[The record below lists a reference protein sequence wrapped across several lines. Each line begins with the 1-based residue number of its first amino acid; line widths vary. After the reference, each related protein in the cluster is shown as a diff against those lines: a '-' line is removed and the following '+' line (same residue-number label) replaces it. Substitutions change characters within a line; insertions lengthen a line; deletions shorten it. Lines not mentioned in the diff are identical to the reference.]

1 MIDLLPIPA
10 LLTPQQCVH
19 WRDALDDAA
28 AAPAAVLDPAY
39 GGRVA
44 PQIRRVA
51 RLQPPAALQS
61 QAMQLLVA
69 LQPQLQAYFGQA
81 LGRCEPAQFLR
92 YEVGDFFVAHQDGN
106 TPLLRDASLSRRVSL
121 VLLLN
126 DASLTAQEGCYGG
139 GELVF
144 HPHYS
149 SAAAPS
155 RHTPAA
161 GSLLA
166 FRAETTHEVLPVTHG
181 RRYSIAGWF
190 HAAEPA

>member
-1 MIDLLPIPA
+1 MIDLLHIPA
-10 LLTPQQCVH
+10 LLTPPQCAD
-19 WRDALDDAA
+19 WRAQLDLAA
-28 AAPAAVLDPAY
+28 AAPAAVLDPNY

-51 RLQPPAALQS
+51 RLQPQEPLPSLALQ
-61 QAMQLLVA
+61 LLLS
-69 LQPQLQAYFGQA
+69 LQQQLQAHFGQP
-81 LGRCEPAQFLR
+81 LGRCESPQFLR
-92 YEVGDFFVAHQDGN
+92 YETGDFFVAHQDGN
-106 TPLLRDASLSRRVSL
+106 TPLLRDDSLSRRVSL

-126 DASLTAQEGCYGG
+126 GASEHPGDDSYGG

-144 HPHYS
+144 HPPYAS
-149 SAAAPS
+149 GGATS

-181 RRYSIAGWF
+181 RRYSIASWF
-190 HAAEPA
+190 HAASAQ

>member
-1 MIDLLPIPA
+1 MTDLLHIPA
-10 LLTPQQCVH
+10 LLTPQQCAH
-19 WRDALDDAA
+19 WRDELDQAA
-28 AAPAAVLDPAY
+28 AAPAAVLDQAY
-39 GGRVA
+39 GGRIA

-51 RLQPPAALQS
+51 RLQPPAWLQA
-61 QAMQLLVA
+61 QAMQLLGA
-69 LQPQLQAYFGQA
+69 LQPQLQAYFSQP
-81 LGRCEPAQFLR
+81 LGRSEPAQFLR

-121 VLLLN
+121 VVLLN
-126 DASLTAQEGCYGG
+126 DAAEQPRDGCYGG

-144 HPHYS
+144 HAHYS

-161 GSLLA
+161 GSVLA

-190 HAAEPA
+190 HAAEFA